1 MGERPEVAFP
11 VRSALPILWHGILG
25 AWWDCFVTLSRTRAS
40 SSLMKISGFA
50 AVVFAMISIFVIG
63 APATAKGDAEGRVR
77 MALQIARELNDK
89 AIVAEVEKTGRQ
101 VRAAFQAGKPNGE
114 EEHLR
119 AIERKVG
126 IDPGGWSM
134 AGQPLFHATPEMME
148 KGKPLGEKLAA
159 AMNSGEAAQVRAV
172 TAEML
177 AVLGDQAGVP
187 DGRRAGRKSEPRA
200 ITEADATKLF
210 LDALASEGRTVR
222 QLKEGK
228 PLPDQMVRIYA
239 YVLSAVNSV
248 RPFAA
253 KHQPGALPE
262 IDRLT
267 RSAAGILVGL
277 QQPEGHFPFPDLR
290 GKNIR
295 FGAMIEKQ
303 LQAGRV
309 VARDGWIVSAD
320 PDGGSQFDT
329 GLCGVALL
337 VAGQLHQNEEWKHA
351 GLRAADWALGQPCC
365 ANFNYNA
372 FSVSLLADAFRISGD
387 AKYLDGA
394 MKKFRVGVAPGQA
407 PNGRWMDAHN
417 ARTVYHVIILRA
429 LADLSSVLPP
439 DRKAEREEVEQVT
452 RPAMRALLTEFDAMG
467 ITVEA
472 LPEMLALSALY
483 RGETQWQRATQS
495 MAASI
500 IAKCI
505 DGKRV
510 KMGSQPHQLAAVP
523 AAASGSAR

>member
-1 MGERPEVAFP
+1 
-11 VRSALPILWHGILG
+11 
-25 AWWDCFVTLSRTRAS
+25 
-40 SSLMKISGFA
+40 MKIHLLA
-50 AVVFAMISIFVIG
+50 AIAL
-63 APATAKGDAEGRVR
+63 ATLPLSSCGNSTTATGDAEGRLR

-89 AIVAEVEKTGRQ
+89 ALVAEVKKTSRHVSEAVRNGRADG
-101 VRAAFQAGKPNGE
+101 VE
-114 EEHLR
+114 ERLR
-119 AIERKVG
+119 AIEGRVS

-134 AGQPLFHATPEMME
+134 AGQPLFHGTAEMIE
-148 KGKPLGEKLAA
+148 KSKLLGTKLTG
-159 AMNSGEAAQVRAV
+159 AMKSGEPAQVRAV

-177 AVLGDQAGVP
+177 AVLGAQAGVP

-200 ITEADATKLF
+200 ITEAGTTKLF
-210 LDALASEGRTVR
+210 LDALVGEGRTIR

-228 PLPDQMVRIYA
+228 PLPDQMARIYA
-239 YVLSAVNSV
+239 SVLSALNSV

-253 KHQPGALPE
+253 KHQPDALA
-262 IDRLT
+262 DLDQLT
-267 RSAAGILVGL
+267 VAVAGILTKL

-295 FGAMIEKQ
+295 FGDMIEKQ
-303 LQAGRV
+303 MQAGQI
-309 VARDGWIVSAD
+309 VARDGWIISID

-329 GLCGVALL
+329 GLCGAALL
-337 VAGQLHQNEEWKHA
+337 LAGQLHGNDEWKRA

-372 FSVSLLADAFRISGD
+372 FSVSLLAHAFRISGD

-394 MKKFRVGVAPGQA
+394 VKKFRVGVAPGQA
-407 PNGRWMDAHN
+407 PNGRWLDAHN

-429 LADLSSVLPP
+429 LGDLSSALPA

-452 RPAMRALLTEFDAMG
+452 RPAIQALLTEFDAMG

-472 LPEMLALSALY
+472 LPEMLTLAAIY
-483 RGETQWQRATQS
+483 PGETRLQRAVQS
-495 MAASI
+495 MAAGI
-500 IAKCI
+500 IAKCT

-510 KMGSQPHQLAAVP
+510 KMGAQPHQLAAVP
-523 AAASGSAR
+523 AAVSASVR